1 MAQTVYFVKVDG
13 EPYDGVLTY
22 KPNHDDLV
30 GICMDMGFDRSYTF
44 DSLDVEVE
52 RVDIGSGESGTDE
65 FFSEKELVAI
75 RGSFCWKRKIEDK
88 GYEVEVNPDFCFTET
103 ITLDEVDPEYEKEEE

>member
-13 EPYDGVLTY
+13 ELYDGVLAC

-30 GICMDMGFDRSYTF
+30 GICMDMGFDRSYAF

-52 RVDIGSGESGTDE
+52 RVDIGSGKSGVDE
-65 FFSEKELVAI
+65 FFSEEELVAI
-75 RGSFCWKRKIEDK
+75 RGSFCWERKIEDK

-103 ITLDEVDPEYEKEEE
+103 ISLDEIDPEYETEK